1 MARPRK
7 GIKKIDGQWI
17 FYDFSKGLYLLD
29 TPRNIGEQ
37 LYSLAMVG
45 GRNCWSEKGALVSQY
60 GYLSSGASIP
70 LTDPMTGYTRIV
82 AGNQNFFITT
92 VSGRVYL
99 YTASEGLKEFATV
112 LPSALTPILTRRGK
126 DMIIH
131 DSGVTSMYG
140 GFYAGATDTVIMSNV
155 TLLHISN
162 YYTFTASE
170 EYMKYFWS
178 DKDVSING
186 TDNMRVLS
194 VTQTKEQE
202 LNNTFTAKLTAVG
215 ESKEYPDK
223 VTIGEK
229 TRLEVNLVY
238 VPENVEPAPPPSSGT
253 PTEGETT
260 TDTTVTE
267 EANQI
272 HIDPQL
278 MEVANNRLFVVD
290 TDGTIYYTAIG
301 LVGEGGDL
309 NFKQSA
315 GAGFF
320 AGFYNDTSKVL
331 SIEDFLNG
339 TLIVKEGGFY
349 YLTITASTSAT
360 GSAIYTVNIE
370 KISNCGQKYASDH
383 VIVREK
389 VYAFDTN
396 SGTIVN
402 AISVNMFGAMVSGK
416 PVISAEYLNAQNSG
430 INSSKRWLTYNA
442 EAEVFILYYG
452 ENLNQGLVLT
462 NVGTLFPREL
472 DKQIEGFVGFN
483 QGVAFITSDGEICQD
498 FKKGTIVPNMT
509 CVAEFEPIGLRDNRM
524 ICSSIIELT
533 ELNGV
538 TYDLTTRN
546 AGSAYQKVKP
556 VAEADGHGVILPPM
570 MYSDRDINMIID
582 SFSMESK
589 WADKKANVTRMYA
602 PMSGREGVGI
612 SIEFPANTAFCL
624 SAIRLPDFSQGE

>member
-1 MARPRK
+1 
-7 GIKKIDGQWI
+7 
-17 FYDFSKGLYLLD
+17 
-29 TPRNIGEQ
+29 
-37 LYSLAMVG
+37 
-45 GRNCWSEKGALVSQY
+45 
-60 GYLSSGASIP
+60 
-70 LTDPMTGYTRIV
+70 
-82 AGNQNFFITT
+82 
-92 VSGRVYL
+92 
-99 YTASEGLKEFATV
+99 
-112 LPSALTPILTRRGK
+112 
-126 DMIIH
+126 
-131 DSGVTSMYG
+131 
-140 GFYAGATDTVIMSNV
+140 
-155 TLLHISN
+155 
-162 YYTFTASE
+162 
-170 EYMKYFWS
+170 
-178 DKDVSING
+178 
-186 TDNMRVLS
+186 
-194 VTQTKEQE
+194 
-202 LNNTFTAKLTAVG
+202 
-215 ESKEYPDK
+215 
-223 VTIGEK
+223 
-229 TRLEVNLVY
+229 
-238 VPENVEPAPPPSSGT
+238 
-253 PTEGETT
+253 
-260 TDTTVTE
+260 
-267 EANQI
+267 
-272 HIDPQL
+272 

-349 YLTITASTSAT
+349 YLTITASQSAT

-402 AISVNMFGAMVSGK
+402 AISVNMFGSMVSGK

-462 NVGTLFPREL
+462 NIGTLFPREL
-472 DKQIEGFVGFN
+472 DKQIEGFIGFN

-498 FKKGTIVPNMT
+498 FKKGTIIPNMP
-509 CVAEFEPIGLRDNRM
+509 CVAEFEAIGLRDNRM

-546 AGSAYQKVKP
+546 AGSSYQKVKP
-556 VAEADGHGVILPPM
+556 VADADGHGVILPPM

-624 SAIRLPDFSQGE
+624 AAIRLPDFSQGE